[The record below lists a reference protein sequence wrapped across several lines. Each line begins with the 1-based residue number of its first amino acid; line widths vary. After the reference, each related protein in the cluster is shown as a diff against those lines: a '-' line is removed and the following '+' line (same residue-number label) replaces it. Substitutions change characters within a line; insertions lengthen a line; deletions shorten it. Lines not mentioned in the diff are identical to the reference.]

1 MNIKHLSTLLLLS
14 MTLLLTAC
22 QDSVST
28 ENETSYGTIFY
39 SSELGESDRIARDT
53 IKFSVGENDVVFQ
66 SGYKVIGGEG
76 SAGGRGTLYA
86 AEYELLGSK
95 QLPAD
100 EWAKALQNNV
110 KISYVSQED
119 KSYKEKHK
127 ETIYEID
134 EFVLEGQSATFIA
147 VKVEYDK
154 HRQTYWVYI
163 AIPAS
168 KIRAADDPKV
178 ISRFNELRKEQK

>member
-1 MNIKHLSTLLLLS
+1 MNIKYLSTLLLLS

-22 QDSVST
+22 QNSVST
-28 ENETSYGTIFY
+28 ENETSYGTISY
-39 SSELGESDRIARDT
+39 SPALGESDKVARDT
-53 IKFSVGENDVVFQ
+53 IEFNSDKSDVIFQ
-66 SGYKVIGGEG
+66 SGYTVTGGEG

-86 AEYELLGSK
+86 AEYELLDSK
-95 QLPAD
+95 QLSAD
-100 EWAKALQNNV
+100 EWAKALQNSV

-134 EFVLEGQSATFIA
+134 EFVLEGQSATFVA

-168 KIRAADDPKV
+168 KFGATDDPKV

>member
-28 ENETSYGTIFY
+28 ENETSYGTISY
-39 SSELGESDRIARDT
+39 SAELEGADNIARET
-53 IKFSVGENDVVFQ
+53 IGFSTNENHVKFQ
-66 SGYKVIGGEG
+66 SGYTVIGAEG
-76 SAGGRGTLYA
+76 SAGGPGTLYA
-86 AEYELLGSK
+86 VEYKLVNKSGLESN
-95 QLPAD
+95 
-100 EWAKALQNNV
+100 EWAKFLQNNV
-110 KISYVSQED
+110 KISYISQED
-119 KSYKEKHK
+119 KSYKGNHK
-127 ETIYEID
+127 ETIYKTD
-134 EFVLEGQSATFIA
+134 EFVVEGQAATFIA

-168 KIRAADDPKV
+168 KIGAADDPKV